1 MEKFPREVINKIFFF
16 TSHPVADIYKLEL
29 KIAEAA
35 LKQHRQNYID
45 SFMYCDCCACKW
57 SECQCLCSN
66 CQDNYRICRYGCYGN

>member
-35 LKQHRQNYID
+35 LKQRRHIDID
-45 SFMYCDCCACKW
+45 SLQYCDCCACKW
-57 SECQCLCSN
+57 SECRCWCSN
-66 CQDNYRICRYGCYGN
+66 CVGRYCICRYSCYGN